1 MFSILLSHS
10 SRGHLS
16 QLNSD
21 DPSSKA
27 NKLGFGSASH
37 FMPLPNTVVG
47 SHCTWHLRLNTV
59 PARIPE
65 TITEVLCHNT
75 GEKCGESNFYTCKQM
90 KAKML
95 VAHTEPVLAGG
106 QYDWRVRSVRNIT
119 INIGCSCVY
128 REPLALSF
136 LPGPREKRST
146 RKTQD

>member
-1 MFSILLSHS
+1 MQI
-10 SRGHLS
+10 
-16 QLNSD
+16 NSD
-21 DPSSKA
+21 EPSSKA
-27 NKLGFGSASH
+27 NEVVFGSASH

-47 SHCTWHLRLNTV
+47 SHCTWRLRLNTV
-59 PARIPE
+59 HARIPE

-146 RKTQD
+146 RMTED